1 MPNGSHRKLIFTA
14 NGRVEDLTERELG
27 SVRVEPADDI
37 VVGTYGTWT
46 ITYTVGVYGIDV
58 GGGLK
63 VGTRRM
69 ADIGTPQ
76 FDDPGAPNYVSVSSN
91 APARFAMRFDGRGH
105 IRPFRAVTVIDVIEH
120 PLYPGDVITVVLGD
134 TSGGS
139 PGMMA
144 PSFPET
150 NCEFAVFVDPL
161 SSGEYGRVP
170 QITPPIRVVTG
181 PSEKLEVLAPS
192 TAVVVS

>member
-14 NGRVEDLTERELG
+14 NGRVDDLTERELG
-27 SVRVEPADDI
+27 SVRVEPNDDI

-76 FDDPGAPNYVSVSSN
+76 FDDPGGPLHGVQPGWSTATVGVHLPQ
-91 APARFAMRFDGRGH
+91 
-105 IRPFRAVTVIDVIEH
+105 RAVVQ
-120 PLYPGDVITVVLGD
+120 G
-134 TSGGS
+134 
-139 PGMMA
+139 
-144 PSFPET
+144 
-150 NCEFAVFVDPL
+150 
-161 SSGEYGRVP
+161 
-170 QITPPIRVVTG
+170 
-181 PSEKLEVLAPS
+181 
-192 TAVVVS
+192 